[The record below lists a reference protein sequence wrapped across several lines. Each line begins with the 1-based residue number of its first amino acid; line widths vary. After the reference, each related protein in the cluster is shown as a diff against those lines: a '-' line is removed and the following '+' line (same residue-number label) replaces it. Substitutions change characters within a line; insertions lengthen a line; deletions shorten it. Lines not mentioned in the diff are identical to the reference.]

1 MIRFISND
9 TRCFKCSLRLVFLL
23 VICLFEKERERESA
37 RDRDREKI
45 HKSMYIDTSRLGLC
59 CKI

>member
-23 VICLFEKERERESA
+23 VICLFERERERAPKTET
-37 RDRDREKI
+37 EKRYIKVCILI
-45 HKSMYIDTSRLGLC
+45 HPD
-59 CKI
+59 